1 MAGVNKIRHD
11 MHQEFERKKKKK
23 EEDPRSGPFLIYE
36 IVDDTGIEGQKWC
49 RCLTV
54 EVPVTFQG

>member
-23 EEDPRSGPFLIYE
+23 EAGSPKWTFLDI
-36 IVDDTGIEGQKWC
+36 
-49 RCLTV
+49 
-54 EVPVTFQG
+54 